1 MTISQ
6 SVRRASWSDP
16 TSPHPAVR
24 FAPSATIDEVAD
36 TLETMWSERTR
47 GEHKAVVLIPTERSW
62 RPVKEQDDVLE
73 IADAVMDAGG
83 LPKLTYVDAPQKDY
97 DALAIPGGIDV
108 HPENYGEAI
117 GPGMDP
123 NEPDRAFDQLEIGLI
138 RDAVDTGKP
147 LLGHCRGFQITN
159 VALGGSL
166 IQDIP
171 TEWNGREGFE
181 TSSRVDHRPEASRH
195 DFLAR
200 HDGVQLIVTEPGSH
214 LHSLVGELDSVNTVH
229 HQGVKDLSPRLEV
242 TAWGLD
248 GMVEGIQVKGAP
260 HQQGY
265 QFHPEA
271 LRDGDARYQGLYDGL
286 VEDAAAWRAA
296 QSRV

>member
-1 MTISQ
+1 MKVSQ
-6 SVRRASWSDP
+6 PTPRASWSDP
-16 TSPHPAVR
+16 ASPHPRVH
-24 FAPSATIDEVAD
+24 FSPSASIDEVAD
-36 TLETMWSERTR
+36 SLEKMWSERTQ
-47 GEHKAVVLIPTERSW
+47 GEHKAVVLISTERSW
-62 RPVKEQDDVLE
+62 RPVKEEDPVLE

-83 LPKLTYVDAPQKDY
+83 LPKLTYVDAPAKEY

-108 HPENYGEAI
+108 HPENYGETI

-123 NEPDRAFDQLEIGLI
+123 KEPDLAFDQLEIGLI
-138 RDAVDTGKP
+138 RDAVNSGKP

-171 TEWNGREGFE
+171 TEWNGRQGFE
-181 TSSRVDHRPEASRH
+181 TSARVDHRPEATRH
-195 DFLAR
+195 DFTAQ
-200 HDGVQLIVTEPGSH
+200 HHGVQLIVTEPGSQ
-214 LHSLVGELDSVNTVH
+214 LQSLVGNLESVNTIH
-229 HQGVKDLSPRLEV
+229 HQGIKDLSPHLEV

-248 GMVEGIQVKGAP
+248 GMVEGFQVKGAP

-271 LRDGDARYQGLYDGL
+271 LRYSDARYQGLYDGL
-286 VEDAAAWRAA
+286 VENAAEWRAA
-296 QSRV
+296 QAQ